1 MARREQVMQ
10 LYVLLHADVATRGEA
25 KSSNYGVSN
34 QAIDGRIHE
43 CGNKRNGQSSNKVI
57 QAERF

>member
-10 LYVLLHADVATRGEA
+10 LYVFLHADVATRGEA
-25 KSSNYGVSN
+25 KSSNYGVVNN

-43 CGNKRNGQSSNKVI
+43 CGNKGMGSQVI
-57 QAERF
+57 K